1 MINFLHSLLHQPAR
15 GWDPVPPEHARRYAD
30 LAWKDLNPALVD
42 DLERRLGGLGD
53 KRVLDLGGGP
63 GQYSIA
69 FARRGARVTWHDVS
83 RAYLAIAR
91 EGAAQA
97 GVRVDFSLGY
107 LEDARRL
114 AHAPFDLVF
123 CRICWNY
130 CRNDRVFARLVFR
143 LMRPGGAAYI
153 DANTEDFARPHGRQ
167 RLAYALYRL
176 TGWKI
181 GHPYPPRGRL
191 ARLFRRLPLARLEE
205 DGASG
210 FNDRLFLIKGRPVL

>member
-1 MINFLHSLLHQPAR
+1 MINFLHGLLHRPAR

-42 DLERRLGGLGD
+42 DVERRLGGLRD

-63 GQYSIA
+63 GQYSIT

-83 RAYLAIAR
+83 RAYLDIAR
-91 EGAAQA
+91 QRAAQA
-97 GVRVDFSLGY
+97 GVQVEFSLGY

-114 AHAPFDLVF
+114 ARAPFDLVF

-130 CRNDRVFARLVFR
+130 CRNDRAFARLVYR
-143 LMRPGGAAYI
+143 LTRPGGAAYI
-153 DANTEDFARPHGRQ
+153 DTNTETFARPRGSR
-167 RLAYALYRL
+167 RLAYALNGL
-176 TGWKI
+176 IGWKI

-191 ARLFRRLPLARLEE
+191 ARLFRKFPLARLDE
-205 DGASG
+205 DYASEL
-210 FNDRLFLIKGRPVL
+210 NDRLFLVKDRPVL